1 KREVVIILVVLLL
14 ALAVWAVLGF
24 LFVRHLRRNK
34 PIQDT
39 VGGVPVRW
47 TQSVSPTPRAR
58 ASDTEKAANLPTPS
72 RARHSAQQNPL
83 GPSHTAPPS
92 LDLEAQPPSSTDSTA
107 VAQQEAEARKHAG
120 TGGEARLEGGLPARH
135 DRQEPV
141 SVPAVPSE
149 PRRLPQAPTTDIS
162 IPTSPERPPDL
173 PAQPEPSHLPYTGAP
188 PTYEEI
194 LRS

>member
-1 KREVVIILVVLLL
+1 MAKREVVIILVVLIL
-14 ALAVWAVLGF
+14 ALAVWAVLGI

-47 TQSVSPTPRAR
+47 PPSSPTAR
-58 ASDTEKAANLPTPS
+58 AARVSDAEKANLPAAPP
-72 RARHSAQQNPL
+72 RARHSTQQSPL
-83 GPSHTAPPS
+83 GSSSLTAPPS
-92 LDLEAQPPSSTDSTA
+92 LDLEASVVQASAA
-107 VAQQEAEARKHAG
+107 VAEGARPHAG
-120 TGGEARLEGGLPARH
+120 ISGQTRLEGGLPARH

-141 SVPAVPSE
+141 SVPSPLE
-149 PRRLPQAPTTDIS
+149 PRRLPEAPTTDIS
-162 IPTSPERPPDL
+162 IPTSSERPPDL
-173 PAQPEPSHLPYTGAP
+173 PAQPEPTHLPYTGAP